1 MTNLYLLIISGGDKM
16 AKILVVDDEDT
27 MRMLIT
33 ETLALEDYE
42 VSEATN
48 GKLAL
53 ELIKKDKPDV
63 ILLDLMMPE
72 MDGYQVISKLKEQ
85 GIVDDFKIVILTA
98 KGQQEEK
105 EAALEQ
111 GADHFL
117 SKPFSP
123 MQLLDLV
130 EEIL

>member
-1 MTNLYLLIISGGDKM
+1 M

-33 ETLALEDYE
+33 ETLALENYE

-48 GKLAL
+48 GKSAL
-53 ELIKKDKPDV
+53 ELIKKDKPDI

-72 MDGYQVISKLKEQ
+72 MDGYQVISKLKGQ
-85 GIVDDFKIVILTA
+85 GIVDDFKIVMLTA
-98 KGQQEEK
+98 KGQQEDK
-105 EAALEQ
+105 KSALEQ

-130 EEIL
+130 EEII

>member
-1 MTNLYLLIISGGDKM
+1 MS
-16 AKILVVDDEDT
+16 KILVADDEET

-42 VSEATN
+42 ILEAVD
-48 GKLAL
+48 GESAL
-53 ELIKKDKPDV
+53 EIIKKETPDI
-63 ILLDLMMPE
+63 ILLDLMMPKI
-72 MDGYQVISKLKEQ
+72 DGYEVINALKEE
-85 GIVDDFKIVILTA
+85 GVVEKFKIVLLTA

-105 EAALEQ
+105 ELALKQ

-130 EEIL
+130 EKIGD